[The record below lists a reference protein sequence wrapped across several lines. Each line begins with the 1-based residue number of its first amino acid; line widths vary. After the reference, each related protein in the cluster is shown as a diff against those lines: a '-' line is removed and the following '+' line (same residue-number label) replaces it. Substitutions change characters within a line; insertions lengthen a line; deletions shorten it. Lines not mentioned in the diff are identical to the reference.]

1 MASAVSEC
9 GPSAAAPAEPPST
22 PALTLDQAI
31 NLCLLADPRI
41 RAGLESINQSHADAL
56 TAALKPNP
64 DLAADIQLLPLTR
77 PFTVTEQGGPPQ
89 FDVQIAYPIDWFLF
103 GKQAA
108 ALVSAGLG
116 VRVAEAEYADLVRRR
131 VMEVALAFFDVL
143 ENRALRE
150 LARQELE
157 NLRYVEAVA
166 RKGVEAG
173 ERTMVELNR
182 VRLDLLSSQRELRNA
197 EAALVASRARL
208 RALLGRCD
216 ADPGFD
222 VAGTLDA
229 PLAADPP
236 PVEEAYR
243 LAIQHRPDLA
253 ARRWK
258 VSQARANVTVEER
271 RAYPTIKP
279 FLGYTRQFQRSIGFP
294 DANSWSA
301 WVEMSLPF
309 CNRNQGNRAKAA
321 SQAVQSQ
328 LELETG
334 LIELRAEIE
343 TVVEELR
350 AARANAELIVPE
362 QLRLAE
368 QVRDAVEKAYRKGE
382 QTLLDVLDAR
392 RNYHETY
399 RGYLTARATYWRAL
413 YKFNA
418 AVGKQ
423 VIR

>member
-1 MASAVSEC
+1 
-9 GPSAAAPAEPPST
+9 
-22 PALTLDQAI
+22 
-31 NLCLLADPRI
+31 
-41 RAGLESINQSHADAL
+41 
-56 TAALKPNP
+56 
-64 DLAADIQLLPLTR
+64 
-77 PFTVTEQGGPPQ
+77 
-89 FDVQIAYPIDWFLF
+89 
-103 GKQAA
+103 
-108 ALVSAGLG
+108 
-116 VRVAEAEYADLVRRR
+116 
-131 VMEVALAFFDVL
+131 MEVALAFFDVL

-229 PLAADPP
+229 PLTADPP

-321 SQAVQSQ
+321 
-328 LELETG
+328 
-334 LIELRAEIE
+334 ELRAEIE